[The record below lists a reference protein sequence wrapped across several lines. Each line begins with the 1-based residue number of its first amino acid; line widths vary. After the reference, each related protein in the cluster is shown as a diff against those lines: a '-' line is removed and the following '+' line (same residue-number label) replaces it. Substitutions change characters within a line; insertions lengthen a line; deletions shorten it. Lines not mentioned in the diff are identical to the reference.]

1 MDIVPGGAYLPQ
13 IRELIEEYTRWIGRD
28 LSFQGL
34 NDELEHLDVKYLPP
48 NGGLFAAVDENGRVC
63 GCCAWRKL
71 TDERCEMKRLYVS
84 PSFRGLG
91 LGERLALTVI
101 AGARAVGYAE
111 MVLDTLSAQMGS
123 AIALYEKLG
132 FSVIQPYY
140 DNPLPDAVYM
150 RLSLRGEQSM
160 KIAVENGLPY
170 LPQIRELIIEYSR
183 SIGSCVCFQSLN
195 DELEHLGERYSP
207 PNGGLFAAID
217 SNGRVCGC
225 AAWRSLTHERSEM
238 KRLYVRPDVRGMGV
252 GERLARAVI
261 GSAQRAGYADIVLD
275 TLATQMSSA
284 IALYKKIGFEE
295 IPPYSE
301 NLLPDAVYMRLS
313 LNGSKGGTH
322 MKIIENSCAEFVRL
336 LATKAPVPGGGGA
349 SALCGA
355 IGTALGNMV
364 GSLTVGKKR
373 YAAVE
378 PEIKAMQ
385 AKCDAL
391 QAELLALVEKDA
403 EAFAPLAAA
412 YGLPKDTPEQAA
424 EKDRVMEAALK
435 AACEVPL
442 AIMQRCCEA
451 VELMEG
457 FAAKGSKI
465 AVSDA
470 GVGAA
475 LCRAA
480 LEGASLNVFINT
492 KAMKDRAAAAAFDA
506 KANALLGEFI
516 PRAQATFD
524 AVSAQLR
531 G

>member
-1 MDIVPGGAYLPQ
+1 
-13 IRELIEEYTRWIGRD
+13 
-28 LSFQGL
+28 
-34 NDELEHLDVKYLPP
+34 
-48 NGGLFAAVDENGRVC
+48 
-63 GCCAWRKL
+63 
-71 TDERCEMKRLYVS
+71 
-84 PSFRGLG
+84 
-91 LGERLALTVI
+91 
-101 AGARAVGYAE
+101 
-111 MVLDTLSAQMGS
+111 
-123 AIALYEKLG
+123 
-132 FSVIQPYY
+132 
-140 DNPLPDAVYM
+140 
-150 RLSLRGEQSM
+150 M
-160 KIAVENGLPY
+160 KIT
-170 LPQIRELIIEYSR
+170 
-183 SIGSCVCFQSLN
+183 
-195 DELEHLGERYSP
+195 D
-207 PNGGLFAAID
+207 
-217 SNGRVCGC
+217 
-225 AAWRSLTHERSEM
+225 
-238 KRLYVRPDVRGMGV
+238 
-252 GERLARAVI
+252 
-261 GSAQRAGYADIVLD
+261 
-275 TLATQMSSA
+275 
-284 IALYKKIGFEE
+284 
-295 IPPYSE
+295 
-301 NLLPDAVYMRLS
+301 
-313 LNGSKGGTH
+313 
-322 MKIIENSCAEFVRL
+322 NSCAEFVRV

-378 PEIKAMQ
+378 PEIKVMQ

-391 QAELLALVEKDA
+391 QAELLALVERDA
-403 EAFAPLAAA
+403 EAFAPLATA

-506 KANALLGEFI
+506 KANALLGEFV
-516 PRAQATFD
+516 PRAQTTFD

>member
-1 MDIVPGGAYLPQ
+1 
-13 IRELIEEYTRWIGRD
+13 
-28 LSFQGL
+28 
-34 NDELEHLDVKYLPP
+34 
-48 NGGLFAAVDENGRVC
+48 
-63 GCCAWRKL
+63 
-71 TDERCEMKRLYVS
+71 
-84 PSFRGLG
+84 
-91 LGERLALTVI
+91 
-101 AGARAVGYAE
+101 
-111 MVLDTLSAQMGS
+111 
-123 AIALYEKLG
+123 
-132 FSVIQPYY
+132 
-140 DNPLPDAVYM
+140 
-150 RLSLRGEQSM
+150 M
-160 KIAVENGLPY
+160 KIT
-170 LPQIRELIIEYSR
+170 
-183 SIGSCVCFQSLN
+183 
-195 DELEHLGERYSP
+195 D
-207 PNGGLFAAID
+207 
-217 SNGRVCGC
+217 
-225 AAWRSLTHERSEM
+225 
-238 KRLYVRPDVRGMGV
+238 
-252 GERLARAVI
+252 
-261 GSAQRAGYADIVLD
+261 
-275 TLATQMSSA
+275 
-284 IALYKKIGFEE
+284 
-295 IPPYSE
+295 
-301 NLLPDAVYMRLS
+301 
-313 LNGSKGGTH
+313 
-322 MKIIENSCAEFVRL
+322 NSCAEFVRV

-385 AKCDAL
+385 A
-391 QAELLALVEKDA
+391 ELLELVEKDA
-403 EAFAPLAAA
+403 EAFAPLATA

-506 KANALLGEFI
+506 KANALLGEFV
-516 PRAQATFD
+516 PRAQATFE